1 MPFLWKKFET
11 SICRV
16 SSGMTRS
23 CGCYIQKQRHCSG
36 RKNAKDLTGLRS
48 GKLVALE
55 KSSLRSQRKIKW
67 KCQCDCGKICY
78 VASSDLINGHT
89 QSCGCLRSGGEEKIS
104 KILKGN
110 GVLFERE
117 ANFPDCKNPR
127 TGQRL
132 RFDFYLPDF
141 GVFIECNGL
150 QHYQPVDFYGG
161 ESEFQNRIKLDEIK
175 RSWIKQKGF
184 CLLEIKYKQKSDIDD
199 KEILDFIFN

>member
-48 GKLVALE
+48 G
-55 KSSLRSQRKIKW
+55 S
-67 KCQCDCGKICY
+67 
-78 VASSDLINGHT
+78 
-89 QSCGCLRSGGEEKIS
+89 GCLRSGGEEKIS